1 MIGMACL
8 PVLICALILTTRKNE
23 RPATLYLAGFFIVAI
38 LAVGP
43 QIIGYSGFYDKWPNL
58 TYFPLFATELWFGPL
73 IYLHADRLMRN
84 GPLGWRKWLL
94 LPGIIQLFYYT
105 VIFFRWNNHQD
116 KWAYNA
122 KFHAPYVMPTE
133 NILTIALMV
142 FAVIGVW
149 KLMRTYRTY
158 LEKTSSAAL
167 DYDPVWLRNLF
178 YGLLVAGGIFTG
190 LELAD
195 ILTSVSYNAAFPFQV
210 LTIALI
216 VWIAIEAVWRLNKPF
231 PKLEG
236 LSPNEDAP
244 ESKNWGLEA
253 RKLQDKIVAEKWF
266 LEPRLSVRDVASR
279 MATNESYVSKALN
292 QGLEQSFNQF
302 INGLRID
309 HAKSLMESGDDSMLN
324 IGFDSGFNSKATFNR
339 VFKEMTGQTPTQYRA
354 QYKKSQ
360 NP

>member
-1 MIGMACL
+1 
-8 PVLICALILTTRKNE
+8 
-23 RPATLYLAGFFIVAI
+23 
-38 LAVGP
+38 
-43 QIIGYSGFYDKWPNL
+43 
-58 TYFPLFATELWFGPL
+58 
-73 IYLHADRLMRN
+73 
-84 GPLGWRKWLL
+84 
-94 LPGIIQLFYYT
+94 
-105 VIFFRWNNHQD
+105 
-116 KWAYNA
+116 
-122 KFHAPYVMPTE
+122 
-133 NILTIALMV
+133 
-142 FAVIGVW
+142 
-149 KLMRTYRTY
+149 
-158 LEKTSSAAL
+158 
-167 DYDPVWLRNLF
+167 
-178 YGLLVAGGIFTG
+178 
-190 LELAD
+190 
-195 ILTSVSYNAAFPFQV
+195 LTSVSYNAAFPFQV